1 MMNGYRQIVRT
12 VFMAGLMALG
22 SHSYAVEN
30 PDNILG
36 YWRVMD
42 DRSGFAKAIARFSK
56 NADGTYVGA
65 MTLLGIVDQAMAKPS
80 WPAFMNWVPTAKYD
94 NFLKYTPADGAA
106 L

>member
-42 DRSGFAKAIARFSK
+42 DRSGFAKAISRFSK
-56 NADGTYVGA
+56 NADGT
-65 MTLLGIVDQAMAKPS
+65 
-80 WPAFMNWVPTAKYD
+80 
-94 NFLKYTPADGAA
+94 
-106 L
+106 